1 MKKLLVLALLAVLV
15 CVAAAGCKSHPG
27 SRDFIPGKGWQEN

>member
-1 MKKLLVLALLAVLV
+1 MKKLLALALLAALV
-15 CVAAAGCKSHPG
+15 CIAATGCKSHPG